1 MKNTFFWGAHFIM
14 QLLPPTAS
22 LKPSGSDSFH
32 SEPPT
37 GKVACC
43 WPDPMPFLLA
53 LSCPWM
59 LCSLNLHRWQ
69 SHVYVCLSSRVMQ
82 LVSSSSKLLGTD
94 GAIFWKGPIGK
105 NGTWHCCWS
114 RTSDLRSR
122 QSMVFQMMAEDV
134 LVSHALAISCS
145 KYSIFLK
152 LVDPWIWEVEAPV
165 LVPAI

>member
-1 MKNTFFWGAHFIM
+1 
-14 QLLPPTAS
+14 
-22 LKPSGSDSFH
+22 
-32 SEPPT
+32 
-37 GKVACC
+37 
-43 WPDPMPFLLA
+43 
-53 LSCPWM
+53 
-59 LCSLNLHRWQ
+59 
-69 SHVYVCLSSRVMQ
+69 MQ

-94 GAIFWKGPIGK
+94 GAIFWKGPNAK

-152 LVDPWIWEVEAPV
+152 LVDP
-165 LVPAI
+165 